1 MDTVTRCPLTEA
13 EIPGVVAEYAASA
26 KLAIEAGFDG
36 IELHAA
42 NGYLIDQFF
51 WSGTNLRADA
61 YGGADIVARS
71 RFAEDAPA
79 DRRVALEAAVS
90 NVLVRLSQLL
100 TEVDEV
106 VVIDIDPLNVEP
118 GGVVALQTAVHVEK
132 RGRHL
137 GFRRFAIR
145 PYPKEL
151 EREVAALRAAHPGV
165 RVLVVTT
172 FGRPGYLR
180 RALEAGA
187 VGFMVKD
194 APAERLVA
202 GIRRAAAGLRVVDPE
217 LAVASLSVG
226 ASPLSDKE
234 AVVLAASAGGASTRR
249 IAAAASLS
257 EGTVLNY
264 LSSAIGK
271 LGARNRAD
279 ALRIATDNGW
289 V

>member
-1 MDTVTRCPLTEA
+1 MTDPDVTR
-13 EIPGVVAEYAASA
+13 ASA
-26 KLAIEAGFDG
+26 DPIRVLVADDQTMIRTALATMVGLEDDLEVVGSAGTCAEAVAVAAATRPDVVLLDVQMPSGGLDVHDG
-36 IELHAA
+36 I
-42 NGYLIDQFF
+42 
-51 WSGTNLRADA
+51 DA
-61 YGGADIVARS
+61 I
-71 RFAEDAPA
+71 
-79 DRRVALEAAVS
+79 
-90 NVLVRLSQLL
+90 
-100 TEVDEV
+100 
-106 VVIDIDPLNVEP
+106 
-118 GGVVALQTAVHVEK
+118 
-132 RGRHL
+132 
-137 GFRRFAIR
+137 
-145 PYPKEL
+145 
-151 EREVAALRAAHPGV
+151 AALRAAHPGV

-257 EGTVLNY
+257 EGTVRNY